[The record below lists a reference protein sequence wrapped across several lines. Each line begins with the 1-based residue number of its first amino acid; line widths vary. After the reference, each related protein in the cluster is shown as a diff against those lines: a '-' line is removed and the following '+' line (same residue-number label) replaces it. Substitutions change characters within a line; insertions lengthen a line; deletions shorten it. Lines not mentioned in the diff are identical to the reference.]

1 MENSLGVQESQG
13 GSVSGED
20 LVTSAKN
27 CMPRGHRMLKP
38 AAKANLTKEL
48 NQGHI
53 TRLLMPPCP
62 QSQQEQDV
70 LGWLRPCA
78 RDSSITARNIEPG
91 APTGSCSLLFS
102 PLSWAPVF
110 VSRLPL
116 SSTESSI
123 AFTCIPGLCRGPM
136 HIGAQGTAGPG
147 GHNQQRH
154 APGWLRLTHG
164 S

>member
-1 MENSLGVQESQG
+1 MGYKNPKEGL
-13 GSVSGED
+13 SVGRTS
-20 LVTSAKN
+20 VTGAKN

-53 TRLLMPPCP
+53 TRLLTPPCS

-70 LGWLRPCA
+70 LGWLHPYA
-78 RDSSITARNIEPG
+78 HDSSITARNIEPG

-110 VSRLPL
+110 VSRLLL

-123 AFTCIPGLCRGPM
+123 TFTCIPGLSRSPMRHQHPGHRGP
-136 HIGAQGTAGPG
+136 
-147 GHNQQRH
+147 R
-154 APGWLRLTHG
+154 R